1 MAIDT
6 NVQVFTDAELLL
18 LTRKAIAD
26 ILVAGQAYGING
38 RNLTRAD
45 LPELWATV
53 NTLESRITSSG
64 SNGDGGTALIQFDD
78 PA

>member
-6 NVQVFTDAELLL
+6 NVQTFTDAELLK

-26 ILVAGQAYGING
+26 ILVGGQAYGING

-45 LPELWATV
+45 LPTLMETQKELEQRINDASGTGSIA
-53 NTLESRITSSG
+53 LCSFES
-64 SNGDGGTALIQFDD
+64 

>member
-6 NVQVFTDAELLL
+6 NVQTFTDTELLA

-26 ILVAGQAYGING
+26 ILVAGQAYGVNG

-45 LPELWATV
+45 LPTLMDTQRV
-53 NTLESRITSSG
+53 LESRISAASG
-64 SNGDGGTALIQFDD
+64 TGGFALASFVAPQ
-78 PA
+78 